1 MQNGLILNLL
11 PVRGMSFYI
20 DIKTYLHEVLMAQH
34 CAHLILALVNS
45 QLYNSASVSE
55 LSNDKAASGER

>member
-1 MQNGLILNLL
+1 
-11 PVRGMSFYI
+11 MSFYI

-55 LSNDKAASGER
+55 LSNDKAANTHLT